1 LALFSQIVAYYNYT
15 LLTSVNESDV
25 MKNDAKEKSDK
36 PKPVV
41 ITVSTADIKK
51 RKSGLT
57 LGEYKELSNKDRS
70 TLTKSQQKQLAE
82 AHQQL
87 RKMTESVASQYNI
100 RVKP

>member
-1 LALFSQIVAYYNYT
+1 MALFSQIVAYYNYT

-57 LGEYKELSNKDRS
+57 LGELHRHSTMKLQLS
-70 TLTKSQQKQLAE
+70 
-82 AHQQL
+82 
-87 RKMTESVASQYNI
+87 
-100 RVKP
+100 